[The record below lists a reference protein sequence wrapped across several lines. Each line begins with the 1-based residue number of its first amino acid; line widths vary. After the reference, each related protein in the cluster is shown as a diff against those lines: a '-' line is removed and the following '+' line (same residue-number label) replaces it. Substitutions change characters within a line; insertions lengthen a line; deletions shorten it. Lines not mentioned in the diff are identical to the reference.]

1 MFFSPGRRIFYSGK
15 TLALNLNLTAKE
27 RRTLNKIENNNST
40 VTKEAP
46 VHSLKDSKT
55 LKYVVLAVWALAV
68 IFMLLHQDSISMES
82 IMAFSQENWLI
93 IALMI
98 ISLFAL
104 KGIVFMIYAGLLFA
118 ASGILLPLPLAILVN
133 IIGVTVMVTIP
144 FCLTRFIGGN
154 AADAI
159 REKYPKVASLLMR
172 RGESDLLFTLILRI
186 IKVIPVEPLS
196 IYLSAIGVRYVP
208 FVLGSVLGMLPSCIL
223 FPIMGTNV
231 GNIHSPE
238 FLIAA
243 GMELAFMAVSLIG
256 MAIYRKRR
264 PQAA

>member
-1 MFFSPGRRIFYSGK
+1 MDRID
-15 TLALNLNLTAKE
+15 
-27 RRTLNKIENNNST
+27 NNNST
-40 VTKEAP
+40 VNKETQ
-46 VHSLKDSKT
+46 VRSFTDSKA

-68 IFMLLHQDSISMES
+68 VFMLLHQDSISMES

-104 KGIVFMIYAGLLFA
+104 KGIVFMIYAGLLYA

-133 IIGVTVMVTIP
+133 IIGVSVMVTIP

-159 REKYPKVASLLMR
+159 REKYPKVASLLNR
-172 RGESDLLFTLILRI
+172 RGESDLFFTLILRVI
-186 IKVIPVEPLS
+186 QVIPVEPLS
-196 IYLSAIGVRYVP
+196 IYLSATGTRYLP
-208 FVLGSVLGMLPSCIL
+208 FLLGSILGMLPSCIL

-231 GNIHSPE
+231 GDIHSPE

>member
-1 MFFSPGRRIFYSGK
+1 MARLDKPNSIAEHSEKTRSFTESKGLRI
-15 TLALNLNLTAKE
+15 A
-27 RRTLNKIENNNST
+27 
-40 VTKEAP
+40 
-46 VHSLKDSKT
+46 
-55 LKYVVLAVWALAV
+55 VLAVWALAV
-68 IFMLLHQDSISMES
+68 IFMLTQQGSISLDS

-93 IALMI
+93 IALVLL
-98 ISLFAL
+98 SLFAL
-104 KGIVFMIYAGLLFA
+104 KGIVMMIYAGLLFA

-231 GNIHSPE
+231 GDIHSPE

-243 GMELAFMAVSLIG
+243 GMELAFMAVSLIF

>member
-1 MFFSPGRRIFYSGK
+1 MARFDNTDSIAKTGGTSRSFTESKGLRI
-15 TLALNLNLTAKE
+15 A
-27 RRTLNKIENNNST
+27 
-40 VTKEAP
+40 
-46 VHSLKDSKT
+46 
-55 LKYVVLAVWALAV
+55 VLAVWVLAV
-68 IFMLLHQDSISMES
+68 IFMLTQQGSITMDS

-93 IALMI
+93 IALVLL
-98 ISLFAL
+98 SLFAL

-231 GNIHSPE
+231 GDIHSPE

-243 GMELAFMAVSLIG
+243 GMELAFMAVSLIF

>member
-1 MFFSPGRRIFYSGK
+1 MARFDNTDSIAKTGGTSRSFTESKGLRI
-15 TLALNLNLTAKE
+15 A
-27 RRTLNKIENNNST
+27 
-40 VTKEAP
+40 
-46 VHSLKDSKT
+46 
-55 LKYVVLAVWALAV
+55 VLAVWVLAV
-68 IFMLLHQDSISMES
+68 IFMLTQQGSITMDS

-93 IALMI
+93 IALVLL
-98 ISLFAL
+98 SLFAL